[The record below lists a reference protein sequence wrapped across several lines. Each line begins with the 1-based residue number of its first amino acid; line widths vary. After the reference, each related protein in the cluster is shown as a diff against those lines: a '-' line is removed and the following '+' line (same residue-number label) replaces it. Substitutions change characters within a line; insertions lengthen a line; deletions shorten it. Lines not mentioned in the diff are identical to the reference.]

1 MRMTENVR
9 KEISRWTIY
18 LAADQLL
25 ALDII
30 LNTRTGLGVAAFSS
44 IFYAMAKIAGFTLGT
59 CSMMLCVV
67 LIAIQIFLLKKVTLQ
82 IVCEIPF
89 SLLFIL
95 LAGFCD
101 AIVPQLTLTMP
112 EAYLLLAVA
121 LLCST
126 LGVYFSVNCRIVV
139 TPTDAIVRT
148 ISDVFPIKF
157 ALATNGFDLSMILI
171 SVALC
176 LALGRPFYGVG
187 PGTLVSVLA
196 MGCIIALWAHLF
208 QPKMDVFRRNAA
220 PQSA

>member
-148 ISDVFPIKF
+148 ISDVF

-196 MGCIIALWAHLF
+196 MGRIIALWAHLF

>member
-44 IFYAMAKIAGFTLGT
+44 VFYAMAKIAGFTLGT

-89 SLLFIL
+89 SLLLFIL

-139 TPTDAIVRT
+139 TPPDAIVRT
-148 ISDVFPIKF
+148 ISDVF

-187 PGTLVSVLA
+187 PGTLVSILA
-196 MGCIIALWAHLF
+196 MGRIIALWAHLF
-208 QPKMDVFRRNAA
+208 QPKMDVFRRNAT

>member
-139 TPTDAIVRT
+139 TPPDAIVRT
-148 ISDVFPIKF
+148 ISDVF

-187 PGTLVSVLA
+187 PGTLVSVPA
-196 MGCIIALWAHLF
+196 MGRIIALWAHLF
-208 QPKMDVFRRNAA
+208 QPKMDVFRRNSA

>member
-1 MRMTENVR
+1 
-9 KEISRWTIY
+9 
-18 LAADQLL
+18 
-25 ALDII
+25 
-30 LNTRTGLGVAAFSS
+30 
-44 IFYAMAKIAGFTLGT
+44 
-59 CSMMLCVV
+59 MMLYVV

-89 SLLFIL
+89 SLLFSL
-95 LAGFCD
+95 LADFYD

-112 EAYLLLAVA
+112 EACLLLAVA
-121 LLCST
+121 LLWST
-126 LGVYFSVNCRIVV
+126 LGVCFSVNCEIVV
-139 TPTDAIVRT
+139 TPADAIVRT

-187 PGTLVSVLA
+187 PGTLISVLA
-196 MGCIIALWAHLF
+196 MGRIIALWAYLF

-220 PQSA
+220 PQAAQMPL

>member
-44 IFYAMAKIAGFTLGT
+44 VFYAMAKIAGFTLGT

-187 PGTLVSVLA
+187 PGTLVSVPA
-196 MGCIIALWAHLF
+196 MGRIIALWAHLF

>member
-9 KEISRWTIY
+9 KELSRWTIY

-89 SLLFIL
+89 SLLLFIL

-139 TPTDAIVRT
+139 TPPDAIVRT
-148 ISDVFPIKF
+148 ISDVF

-196 MGCIIALWAHLF
+196 MGRIIALWAHLF

>member
-44 IFYAMAKIAGFTLGT
+44 VFYAMAKIAGFTLGT

-89 SLLFIL
+89 SLLLFIL

-126 LGVYFSVNCRIVV
+126 LGVYFSVNCKIVV
-139 TPTDAIVRT
+139 TPPDAIVRT
-148 ISDVFPIKF
+148 ISDVF

-196 MGCIIALWAHLF
+196 MGRIIALWAHLF

>member
-1 MRMTENVR
+1 MTENVR

-139 TPTDAIVRT
+139 TPPDAIVRT
-148 ISDVFPIKF
+148 ISDVF

-187 PGTLVSVLA
+187 PGTLVSVPA
-196 MGCIIALWAHLF
+196 MGRIIALWAHLF
-208 QPKMDVFRRNAA
+208 QPKMDVFRRNSA

>member
-139 TPTDAIVRT
+139 TPPDAIVRT
-148 ISDVFPIKF
+148 ISDVF

-196 MGCIIALWAHLF
+196 MGRIIALWAHLF

>member
-89 SLLFIL
+89 SLLLFIL

-139 TPTDAIVRT
+139 TPPDAIVRT
-148 ISDVFPIKF
+148 ISDVF

-196 MGCIIALWAHLF
+196 MGRIIALWAHLF

>member
-44 IFYAMAKIAGFTLGT
+44 VFYAMAKIAGFTLGT

-148 ISDVFPIKF
+148 ISDVF

-196 MGCIIALWAHLF
+196 MGRIIALWAHLF

>member
-1 MRMTENVR
+1 MTENVR

-148 ISDVFPIKF
+148 ISDVF

-196 MGCIIALWAHLF
+196 MGRIIALWAHLF

>member
-1 MRMTENVR
+1 MTENVR

-139 TPTDAIVRT
+139 TPPDAIVRT
-148 ISDVFPIKF
+148 ISDVF

-196 MGCIIALWAHLF
+196 MGRIIALWAHLF

>member
-126 LGVYFSVNCRIVV
+126 LGGYFSVNCRIVV
-139 TPTDAIVRT
+139 TPPDAIVRT
-148 ISDVFPIKF
+148 ISDVF

-196 MGCIIALWAHLF
+196 MGRIIALWAHLF

>member
-44 IFYAMAKIAGFTLGT
+44 VFYAMAKIAGFTLGT

-89 SLLFIL
+89 SLLLFIL

-126 LGVYFSVNCRIVV
+126 LGVYFSVNCKIVV
-139 TPTDAIVRT
+139 TPPDAIVRT
-148 ISDVFPIKF
+148 ISDVF
-157 ALATNGFDLSMILI
+157 ALATNGFDLSRILI

-196 MGCIIALWAHLF
+196 MGRIIALWAHLF

>member
-1 MRMTENVR
+1 MTENVR

-44 IFYAMAKIAGFTLGT
+44 VFYAMAKIAGFTLGT

-139 TPTDAIVRT
+139 TPPDAIVRT
-148 ISDVFPIKF
+148 ISDVF

-196 MGCIIALWAHLF
+196 MGRIIALWAHLF